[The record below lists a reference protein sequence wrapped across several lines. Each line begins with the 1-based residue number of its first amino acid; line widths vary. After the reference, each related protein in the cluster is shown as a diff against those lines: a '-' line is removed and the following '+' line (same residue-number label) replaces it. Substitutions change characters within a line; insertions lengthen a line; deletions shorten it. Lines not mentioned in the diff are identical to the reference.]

1 MAGIIDGLLGAGV
14 GAAGAVMN
22 NAMFNRQQQAEQD
35 KENRAMDRETFLME
49 LRSKYN
55 KSEADHSDTLARG
68 RAVHQ
73 QQLQL
78 DGLNAKQVIEAEQRK
93 RQDDV
98 NEYDLKKMID
108 NDYAS
113 EKEGRDNKEWGR
125 RNSIEYGQKKGLEN
139 MKLSAIQA
147 RKGSGGGGA
156 GGDDDSD
163 IGNPDFVKARKD
175 LTGYLGIDLNDRM
188 GVQAA
193 RTKLGLAGNS
203 SDNDVGE
210 VLKAATLVY
219 AANPTID
226 PNEAVK
232 MARDLAYGKIRLTP
246 VPLSNGKTI
255 NSFMVNGKRYA
266 YGRPN

>member
-14 GAAGAVMN
+14 GAAGAVVN

-49 LRSKYN
+49 LRAKYAKDQAQFTSDLQSGLMDKQAQITKDNAKYN
-55 KSEADHSDTLARG
+55 NDLALDDYKAKGNIDMDKWTKQNNITHTQALELLNR
-68 RAVHQ
+68 Q
-73 QQLQL
+73 QAGQRSLMAMR
-78 DGLNAKQVIEAEQRK
+78 NAA
-93 RQDDV
+93 
-98 NEYDLKKMID
+98 
-108 NDYAS
+108 
-113 EKEGRDNKEWGR
+113 
-125 RNSIEYGQKKGLEN
+125 KG
-139 MKLSAIQA
+139 
-147 RKGSGGGGA
+147 GSA

-226 PNEAVK
+226 PNEAAK
-232 MARDLAYGKIRLTP
+232 MGRDLAYGKIRLTP